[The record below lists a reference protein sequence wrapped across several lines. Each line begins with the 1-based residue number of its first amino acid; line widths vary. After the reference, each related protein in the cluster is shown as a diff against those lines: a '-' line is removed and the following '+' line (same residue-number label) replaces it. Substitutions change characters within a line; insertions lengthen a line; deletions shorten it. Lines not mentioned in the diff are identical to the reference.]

1 MLAKTSVRHAHFS
14 SIFEESKLT
23 SNLLKRLLVI
33 ISLQKILRVV
43 HKPLS
48 FETLKNSLRF

>member
-43 HKPLS
+43 HKPLL